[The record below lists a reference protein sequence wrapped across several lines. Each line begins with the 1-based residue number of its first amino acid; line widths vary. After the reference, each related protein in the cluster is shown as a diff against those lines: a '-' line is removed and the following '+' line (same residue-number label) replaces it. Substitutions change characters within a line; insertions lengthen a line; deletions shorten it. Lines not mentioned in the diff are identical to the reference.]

1 MQKRKIAVLGMILIM
16 LITGGLFSEK
26 GRIKGNVKDEQGQPV
41 EKAKVKPEPKEDQ
54 VSDTTE
60 VETDAE
66 GDFTTESL
74 ENGLYGLSVT
84 KEGYLQKLKDITL
97 NFSVFSNGEGFNCSN
112 NIDIDVVLEKEETP
126 STTNISAKLI
136 ITASPFSIYADGVST
151 SLITA
156 KICDDSNLLVTTA
169 TNQVAFSI
177 SGTGTLL
184 GTTVKSASA
193 GIATVIMQ
201 STTTAGTATV
211 TATASNLIQGI
222 VNIVTAAIP
231 SGMVLIPAGN
241 FNMGSTSGQP
251 SEQPVHAVYLDAY
264 YIDKYEVTNGVYKVF
279 MDSGGYNNSAY
290 WTTDG
295 WTWKTN
301 NSITQPYYWND
312 STFGYNATNGPSLPV
327 VGVSWYVVYAY
338 ANWAGKRLPTEAEWE
353 KACRAGSDTQYCFGD
368 DISKL
373 DEYAWHSSNSSN
385 KTHPIGEKNPNAW
398 GIYDMHG
405 NVWEWCSDWYDEN
418 YYQNSPKKNP
428 TGPAAGTYRVLRG
441 GSWDFLANGYRSAV
455 RYGYSPDDYWSRDV
469 GFRCASGAVQ

>member
-193 GIATVIMQ
+193 GIATVMMQ
-201 STTTAGTATV
+201 STTTVGTATV

-327 VGVSWYVVYAY
+327 VGVSWYEVYAY

-353 KACRAGSDTQYCFGD
+353 KAARGTDGRTYPWGEGIDS
-368 DISKL
+368 SKL
-373 DEYAWHSSNSSN
+373 NYNYS
-385 KTHPIGEKNPNAW
+385 IGLTTVVGSYETGKSPY
-398 GIYDMHG
+398 GCYDMAG
-405 NVWEWCSDWYDEN
+405 NVWEWCADWYDGS
-418 YYQNSPKKNP
+418 YYSSSPTNNP
-428 TGPAAGTYRVLRG
+428 QGPASGANRVLRG
-441 GSWDFLANGYRSAV
+441 GSWSGNVSFCRSAF
-455 RYGYSPDDYWSRDV
+455 RFWYSPVGWSLSY
-469 GFRCASGAVQ
+469 GFRCASGVVQ

>member
-112 NIDIDVVLEKEETP
+112 NIDVDVTLEKEEEP
-126 STTNISAKLI
+126 E
-136 ITASPFSIYADGVST
+136 PEV
-151 SLITA
+151 
-156 KICDDSNLLVTTA
+156 
-169 TNQVAFSI
+169 
-177 SGTGTLL
+177 
-184 GTTVKSASA
+184 
-193 GIATVIMQ
+193 
-201 STTTAGTATV
+201 
-211 TATASNLIQGI
+211 
-222 VNIVTAAIP
+222 P

-327 VGVSWYVVYAY
+327 VGVSWYEVYAY

-353 KACRAGSDTQYCFGD
+353 KAARGTDGRTYPWGEGIDS
-368 DISKL
+368 SKL
-373 DEYAWHSSNSSN
+373 NYNYS
-385 KTHPIGEKNPNAW
+385 IGLTTVVGSYETGKSPY
-398 GIYDMHG
+398 GCYDMAG
-405 NVWEWCSDWYDEN
+405 NVWEWCADWYDGS
-418 YYQNSPKKNP
+418 YYSSSPTNNP
-428 TGPAAGTYRVLRG
+428 QGPASGANRVLRG
-441 GSWDFLANGYRSAV
+441 GSWYGSGNSCRSAS
-455 RYGYSPDDYWSRDV
+455 RGWYNPDYWNFSF
-469 GFRCASGAVQ
+469 GFRCASGVVQ